1 MTTPTFI
8 VNMPSTDPAGS
19 SKRRSQVARA
29 CNWCRVH
36 RLKCDSEYPCAN
48 CRKRGGQ
55 CNHDRLNRSV
65 TLPQAYREIERLKA
79 RVSELELELQR
90 ERQRSSSCRQL
101 RTPATPGESPRH
113 TAYDN
118 PLNTPRTKL
127 WEGIYISTARSP
139 NKTWYG
145 ASSLF
150 FFIGSINK
158 FLTTALKETHSARR
172 MMPES
177 ASTILDGPA
186 EAMDNDHPGQATP
199 PSDPICAVE
208 SLSSTQEEYFMNL
221 FWDSYYP
228 SFPILDE
235 AEFKQHYQSLWI
247 PSEKERKP
255 SALVDI
261 VLALC
266 MQYGMARQPGG
277 RQALTPGARGNVD
290 DSDSTIAGRWHYR
303 RCLALLSSQ
312 LESPTLATLQCHIL
326 CSIYLCNAGFQNMT
340 DNSCGLAVR
349 TAFMLGL
356 HIEPPQS
363 LPLRERELRKRVWW
377 CLYILE
383 SNRSMKM
390 GRPFILQDSTSS
402 CTLPSDD
409 REIARLSGTSFSP
422 IVDNVTWLTWSVYK
436 TKLILTARKAYSMFY
451 GKSPDAVVV
460 GDIQPIATIM
470 DGWLKDVPEALKTA
484 RQNGGTPFS
493 TDTSPV
499 QIEPFTPEWLRRERI
514 LLELT
519 YHCMCTNLYRSSICF
534 PLNGAPT
541 AASET
546 AASRCADHAIA
557 LTHITYQVLNTSSIL
572 HGWHEAFQWQWNVS
586 MTLVGYVLAF
596 PQGSSSAAARVAIDL
611 SVSVFEHFG
620 NSFAV
625 AANAATIMRDLN
637 RKVDIL
643 RENLQTG
650 NTSNPSTPSG
660 ITQTIP
666 DPMYENA
673 QFEMMPTDELGDQTM
688 DWFSQL
694 GMGSATAEIGGI
706 LGHSIDVSAEMYA
719 DLDWSNVNGTFF
731 DQWAL

>member
-1 MTTPTFI
+1 MAASGAAVSLARKERPALGSW
-8 VNMPSTDPAGS
+8 PSSNP
-19 SKRRSQVARA
+19 KRRNQVARA

-55 CNHDRLNRSV
+55 CNHDRLTRSV

-79 RVSELELELQR
+79 RVSELELELQN
-90 ERQRSSSCRQL
+90 ERQRTSDRQL
-101 RTPATPGESPRH
+101 QTPATPEDEH
-113 TAYDN
+113 DATAPKAEKQSQDKF
-118 PLNTPRTKL
+118 R
-127 WEGIYISTARSP
+127 EGIHISTARSP

-158 FLTTALKETHSARR
+158 FLTTALKETHSARG
-172 MMPES
+172 MLPES
-177 ASTILDGPA
+177 ASTVLDGPT
-186 EAMDNDHPGQATP
+186 EALDGGEPSRPAPTDDSIRAT
-199 PSDPICAVE
+199 E
-208 SLSSTQEEYFMNL
+208 SLSSMQEEYFINL
-221 FWDSYYP
+221 FWESYYP

-235 AEFKQHYQSLWI
+235 AEFREHFQSLWTAGGR
-247 PSEKERKP
+247 ERKP
-255 SALVDI
+255 SALVDM

-277 RQALTPGARGNVD
+277 RQALASGTKGNID

-303 RCLALLSSQ
+303 RSLALLSSQ

-356 HIEPPQS
+356 HLEPPQNM
-363 LPLRERELRKRVWW
+363 PRREKELRKRIWW
-377 CLYILE
+377 SLYILE

-390 GRPFILQDSTSS
+390 GRPFILQDSSS
-402 CTLPSDD
+402 YCTLPSDD
-409 REIARLSGTSFSP
+409 REIARISGTSFAP
-422 IVDNVTWLTWSVYK
+422 IGENITWLTWSLYK
-436 TKLILTARKAYSMFY
+436 TKLVIAVRKAYMSFY
-451 GKSPDAVVV
+451 AKSPDAVVI
-460 GDIQPIATIM
+460 GDTGPIAAIM
-470 DGWLKDVPEALKTA
+470 DGWLKGVPEALKTA
-484 RQNGGTPFS
+484 RQNSGIPFS
-493 TDTSPV
+493 TDLSPV
-499 QIEPFTPEWLRRERI
+499 HIEQFTPEWLQRERL

-519 YHCMCTNLYRSSICF
+519 YHCMSTNLYRSSICF
-534 PLNGAPT
+534 TLNGAPPSAT
-541 AASET
+541 EQAALKC
-546 AASRCADHAIA
+546 ASHAIA
-557 LTHITYQVLNTSSIL
+557 LTHITYQVLNMSSIL

-596 PQGSSSAAARVAIDL
+596 PHSPSAAAAREAIDL

-620 NSFAV
+620 NSFTV
-625 AANAATIMRDLN
+625 ATNAATIMRDLS
-637 RKVDIL
+637 RKVDRL
-643 RENLQTG
+643 RDNLKSGKASIQ
-650 NTSNPSTPSG
+650 NTSTGPAMPYDNPQLQILP
-660 ITQTIP
+660 
-666 DPMYENA
+666 NA
-673 QFEMMPTDELGDQTM
+673 QINTQEV
-688 DWFSQL
+688 DWLSQL

-719 DLDWSNVNGTFF
+719 DLDWADVNGTFF

>member
-8 VNMPSTDPAGS
+8 VDMPSTGPS
-19 SKRRSQVARA
+19 SNSKRRSQVARA

-65 TLPQAYREIERLKA
+65 TLPQAYREIEKLKA
-79 RVSELELELQR
+79 RVSELELELQN
-90 ERQRSSSCRQL
+90 ERQRTSIRQL
-101 RTPATPGESPRH
+101 QTPTTPENVPEYNTLHSE
-113 TAYDN
+113 N
-118 PLNTPRTKL
+118 LNQSNV

-145 ASSLF
+145 AASLF

-158 FLTTALKETHSARR
+158 FLTTALKETHSAQG

-177 ASTILDGPA
+177 ASTILDGPT
-186 EAMDNDHPGQATP
+186 EALDSDQPSQPTP
-199 PSDPICAVE
+199 AGDSIRVVE
-208 SLSSTQEEYFMNL
+208 VLSSMQEEYFMNF
-221 FWDSYYP
+221 FWESYYP

-235 AEFKQHYQSLWI
+235 AEFKEHYQSLWT
-247 PSEKERKP
+247 SSDKERKS

-261 VLALC
+261 VLAVC
-266 MQYGMARQPGG
+266 MQYGMARQPGR
-277 RQALTPGARGNVD
+277 RQALNAAAKGNVD

-303 RCLALLSSQ
+303 RCLTLLSSQ
-312 LESPTLATLQCHIL
+312 LENPTLATLQCHIL
-326 CSIYLCNAGFQNMT
+326 CSVYLCNAGFQNMT

-363 LPLRERELRKRVWW
+363 MPRRERELRKRIWW
-377 CLYILE
+377 TLYMLE

-390 GRPFILQDSTSS
+390 GRPFILQDSTAS

-409 REIARLSGTSFSP
+409 REIARLSGSSFAP
-422 IVDNVTWLTWSVYK
+422 IGENITWLTWSLYK
-436 TKLILTARKAYSMFY
+436 MKLVLAVRKAYLNFY
-451 GKSPDAVVV
+451 CKSPDVVVV
-460 GDIQPIATIM
+460 GDTEPITEIM
-470 DGWLKDVPEALKTA
+470 EAWLRSVPEALKTA
-484 RQNGGTPFS
+484 RQNGGIPFS
-493 TDTSPV
+493 TDISPV
-499 QIEPFTPEWLRRERI
+499 QIEQFTPSWLQRERI

-519 YHCMCTNLYRSSICF
+519 YHCMSTNLYRSSICF
-534 PLNGAPT
+534 TLNGAPT
-541 AASET
+541 TATEKTASTCAA
-546 AASRCADHAIA
+546 HAIA
-557 LTHITYQVLNTSSIL
+557 LTHIMYQVLNTSSIL
-572 HGWHEAFQWQWNVS
+572 NGWHEAFQWQWNVS

-596 PQGSSSAAARVAIDL
+596 PHGSSTVAARVAIDL

-625 AANAATIMRDLN
+625 AANAATIMRDLS
-637 RKVDIL
+637 RKVDLL
-643 RENLQTG
+643 RHDLKTG
-650 NTSNPSTPSG
+650 QISTQGTPAGRAPAAAAAMLPYDNSR
-660 ITQTIP
+660 I
-666 DPMYENA
+666 
-673 QFEMMPTDELGDQTM
+673 EMMPNGGSSDQGL
-688 DWFSQL
+688 DWLSQL

-719 DLDWSNVNGTFF
+719 DLDWSDVNGTFF
-731 DQWAL
+731 DQWAF

>member
-1 MTTPTFI
+1 MATPTFI
-8 VNMPSTDPAGS
+8 VDIPSAGPS
-19 SKRRSQVARA
+19 SNPKKRSQVARA
-29 CNWCRVH
+29 CNRCRVH

-55 CNHDRLNRSV
+55 CNHDRLTRSV

-79 RVSELELELQR
+79 RVSELELELQN
-90 ERQRSSSCRQL
+90 ERQRPSGRQL
-101 RTPATPGESPRH
+101 QTPATPEDELEGNAPKTEKQSQ
-113 TAYDN
+113 D
-118 PLNTPRTKL
+118 KF
-127 WEGIYISTARSP
+127 WEGIHISTARSP

-158 FLTTALKETHSARR
+158 FLATALKENHSARG

-177 ASTILDGPA
+177 ASTVLDGPA
-186 EAMDNDHPGQATP
+186 EDLHSEQSSQAA
-199 PSDPICAVE
+199 PIADSIRPAE
-208 SLSSTQEEYFMNL
+208 SLSSIQEEYFINL
-221 FWDSYYP
+221 FWESYYP

-235 AEFKQHYQSLWI
+235 AEFKEHYQSLWTAGAT
-247 PSEKERKP
+247 ERKP
-255 SALVDI
+255 SALVDM

-266 MQYGMARQPGG
+266 MQYGMARQPGR
-277 RQALTPGARGNVD
+277 RQALTTANKGNVD

-312 LESPTLATLQCHIL
+312 LESPTLSTLQCHIL

-356 HIEPPQS
+356 HLEPPQNM
-363 LPLRERELRKRVWW
+363 PQRERELRKRIWW
-377 CLYILE
+377 ILYILE

-390 GRPFILQDSTSS
+390 GRPFILQDSSYYCS
-402 CTLPSDD
+402 LPSGD
-409 REIARLSGTSFSP
+409 REIARTSGSSFAP
-422 IVDNVTWLTWSVYK
+422 IGENITWLTWSLYK
-436 TKLILTARKAYSMFY
+436 TKLVIAVRKAYMSVY
-451 GKSPDAVVV
+451 AKPPVAVVI
-460 GDIQPIATIM
+460 GNTGAIAAIM
-470 DGWLKDVPEALKTA
+470 DGWLKGVPEALKIA
-484 RQNGGTPFS
+484 RQNGGVPFS
-493 TDTSPV
+493 TDLSPV
-499 QIEPFTPEWLRRERI
+499 QIEQFTPGWLQRERL

-519 YHCMCTNLYRSSICF
+519 YHCMSTNLYRSAICF
-534 PLNGAPT
+534 TLNGAPPSAT
-541 AASET
+541 EQAASKC
-546 AASRCADHAIA
+546 AAHAIA
-557 LTHITYQVLNTSSIL
+557 LTHITYQVLNMSSIL

-596 PQGSSSAAARVAIDL
+596 PQTSSSAAAREAIDL

-625 AANAATIMRDLN
+625 ATNAATIMRDLS
-637 RKVDIL
+637 RKVDRLRNNWMTGTASIRNTLSEPASTGPGQPCDNSQFQIL
-643 RENLQTG
+643 PNSQT
-650 NTSNPSTPSG
+650 NTQE
-660 ITQTIP
+660 I
-666 DPMYENA
+666 
-673 QFEMMPTDELGDQTM
+673 
-688 DWFSQL
+688 DWLSHL

-719 DLDWSNVNGTFF
+719 DLDWSDVNGTFF

>member
-8 VNMPSTDPAGS
+8 VDMPSTGPTS
-19 SKRRSQVARA
+19 TSKRRSQVARA

-36 RLKCDSEYPCAN
+36 RLKCDSEFPCAN

-65 TLPQAYREIERLKA
+65 TLPQAYREIEKLKA
-79 RVSELELELQR
+79 RVGELELELQN
-90 ERQRSSSCRQL
+90 ERQRTSVRQMQ
-101 RTPATPGESPRH
+101 TPATPGDSPEHIALDTEKVDRS
-113 TAYDN
+113 
-118 PLNTPRTKL
+118 KV
-127 WEGIYISTARSP
+127 WEGIHISTARSP

-158 FLTTALKETHSARR
+158 FLTTALKETHSARGL
-172 MMPES
+172 MPES
-177 ASTILDGPA
+177 ASTVLDGPA
-186 EAMDNDHPGQATP
+186 EDMSDDRTSQPVPTG
-199 PSDPICAVE
+199 DPIRAAE
-208 SLSSTQEEYFMNL
+208 SLSSMQEEYFMNM
-221 FWDSYYP
+221 FWESYYP

-235 AEFKQHYQSLWI
+235 AEFKEHYQSLWT

-277 RQALTPGARGNVD
+277 RQALTAAARGNVD

-303 RCLALLSSQ
+303 RCLTLLSSQ

-326 CSIYLCNAGFQNMT
+326 CSVYLCNAGFQNMT

-363 LPLRERELRKRVWW
+363 MPRRERELRKRIWW
-377 CLYILE
+377 SLYILE

-390 GRPFILQDSTSS
+390 GRPFILQDAATY
-402 CTLPSDD
+402 CTLQSDD
-409 REIARLSGTSFSP
+409 REVARLSGSSFAP
-422 IVDNVTWLTWSVYK
+422 IGENITWLTWSLYK
-436 TKLILTARKAYSMFY
+436 TKLVLAVRKAYVSFY
-451 GKSPDAVVV
+451 SKPPDNVAAGDTEPITVV
-460 GDIQPIATIM
+460 M
-470 DGWLKDVPEALKTA
+470 DSWLKGVPEALKTA
-484 RQNGGTPFS
+484 RQNGGVSFS

-499 QIEPFTPEWLRRERI
+499 QIEQFTPGWLQRERL

-534 PLNGAPT
+534 TLNGAPPAAT
-541 AASET
+541 ERAASKC
-546 AASRCADHAIA
+546 AAHAIA
-557 LTHITYQVLNTSSIL
+557 LTHITYQVVNTSSIL
-572 HGWHEAFQWQWNVS
+572 YGWHEAFQWQWNVS

-596 PQGSSSAAARVAIDL
+596 PQGSASAAARVAIDL
-611 SVSVFEHFG
+611 SVSVFEYFG

-625 AANAATIMRDLN
+625 AANAATIMRDLSG
-637 RKVDIL
+637 KVDRL
-643 RENLQTG
+643 RDNLK
-650 NTSNPSTPSG
+650 TSQASTQGALGGTAPVASAL
-660 ITQTIP
+660 P
-666 DPMYENA
+666 YDSS
-673 QFEMMPTDELGDQTM
+673 QFEMLPNGESTDQSL
-688 DWFSQL
+688 DWLSQL
-694 GMGSATAEIGGI
+694 GMGDASAEIGGI
-706 LGHSIDVSAEMYA
+706 LGHSIDISAEMYA
-719 DLDWSNVNGTFF
+719 DLDWADVNGTFF